1 MNQLYFTIN
10 LNKFGEVRKQIE
22 TENKSF
28 INTVV
33 LFIICA
39 LALSGFIG
47 YVNNSLQK
55 KVSSRKKYL
64 KSIENELK
72 NYEAK
77 GEYLSSGDLKKLA
90 KLSSDRIFWSKKLVA
105 LPEVTSKKI
114 AITDFSFKRGILS
127 LNGITK
133 VNKDEKEITLIKTFI
148 DDIKNNEEFKRD
160 FPEIRYVKSRKDKE
174 KGVDIYRF
182 QIDCVSNEKV
192 GRK

>member
-10 LNKFGEVRKQIE
+10 
-22 TENKSF
+22 
-28 INTVV
+28 
-33 LFIICA
+33 FIICA